1 MTSLP
6 TPEDAWRIAIF
17 LQRHQWWS
25 VFWDKKHGVWRA
37 SEDDLDSDLYAE
49 SQDVDTVIGFITAHC

>member
-25 VFWDKKHGVWRA
+25 VFWDKKQCATRRCLTGWR
-37 SEDDLDSDLYAE
+37 
-49 SQDVDTVIGFITAHC
+49 